1 MINDAQSYLIVL
13 LLIFVTDA
21 YKTMQTIAQH
31 KMPSSLKI
39 FVKMLT
45 RELTWKDLKSEMSSK
60 FIFFLRLQHF
70 H

>member
-45 RELTWKDLKSEMSSK
+45 RELT
-60 FIFFLRLQHF
+60 
-70 H
+70 

>member
-39 FVKMLT
+39 FVKMFT
-45 RELTWKDLKSEMSSK
+45 RELT
-60 FIFFLRLQHF
+60 
-70 H
+70 